1 MECQGLT
8 LQLVDALSRHVLT
21 AVAGVMVSRGYASQ
35 DQATAIVG
43 GCLALISVVWS
54 FRNKHSNAVAVKTA
68 LNTPVPVP
76 LDPPASPPQE

>member
-1 MECQGLT
+1 MDEQGLIT
-8 LQLVDALSRHVLT
+8 QLVDAMSRHVLT
-21 AVAGVMVSRGYASQ
+21 AAAGVMVSRGYASQ

-54 FRNKHSNAVAVKTA
+54 FRNKHANAQAVKTA

-76 LDPPASPPQE
+76 LDQPSSPPKE

>member
-1 MECQGLT
+1 MDEQGLT
-8 LQLVDALSRHVLT
+8 IQLIDALSRHVLT
-21 AVAGVMVSRGYASQ
+21 ALAGVMVSRGYATQ

-54 FRNKHSNAVAVKTA
+54 FRNKHANATAVKTA

-76 LDPPASPPQE
+76 LDQPKP